1 MRRLII
7 AFCLWLTLPR
17 LRTNAQHIADL
28 ERMLSELV
36 NARDVIADE
45 ITETTRRLLAA
56 QEVRDAL
63 NKQRGNW
70 MRQAEPIRNY
80 PPVGSRIPVAP
91 PPPPPRRVT
100 PPFVVHSR
108 PAPVIPQPKPEPHC

>member
-7 AFCLWLTLPR
+7 AICLWLTIPR

-28 ERMLSELV
+28 ESMLSDLV
-36 NARDVIADE
+36 NARDVIAAE

-63 NKQRGNW
+63 NKQRGTW
-70 MRQAEPIRNY
+70 MRQANPSAEP
-80 PPVGSRIPVAP
+80 AP
-91 PPPPPRRVT
+91 PRKPA
-100 PPFVVHSR
+100 PFVVHSR
-108 PAPVIPQPKPEPHC
+108 PAPAIPQPKPEPHC